1 MSAPIVLVDRT
12 ERSLR
17 ALSFIPNPRR
27 HDVRSALPA
36 ALQTVVQNGFLEQVF
51 RNALIPDFLFPAVAD
66 LDPWQGRLGS
76 QRTSTR
82 KGLLAPVTTPTTG
95 SDSSVSTYGFEQWSV
110 YMDQYSNSVQTDMLA
125 NVVELASQY
134 VADVQTLG
142 INAGQSINQIARNR
156 LYRAYAG
163 GRTWV
168 ATTAGA
174 STTIAVAELSGFATK
189 NVNGQPTPVSASNP
203 LNITIN
209 GVANTVTGV
218 SAQSGAGNLTVG
230 TSVAVTAGQAV
241 VAANAPV
248 SIRPGVRNTAFE
260 ITASDNASAA
270 MFRAGVARLRKMNVP
285 TVNGNYV
292 AHIDPDTE
300 AQLFA
305 DADFKQAYQG
315 RGDSQVFRE
324 MSIGTFLGI
333 DWVRNNEVPTIT
345 NPGNVVVHRPILLG
359 GGVLV
364 NSPLQGQGQLLDST
378 GVANV
383 PNISMVEVAPGAD
396 VVLIVKPPQ
405 DNLQQKITTTWSW
418 TGDFGVPTDVLTGD
432 AAQYKRAIVLEHA

>member
-1 MSAPIVLVDRT
+1 MSESIVLVGRD

-17 ALSFIPNPRR
+17 TLAFVPNPRR
-27 HDVRSALPA
+27 HDIRSALPA

-51 RNALIPDFLFPAVAD
+51 RNALVPDFLFPAVAD
-66 LDPWQGRLGS
+66 SDPWQGRLGS

-82 KGLLAPVTTPTTG
+82 KGLLTPVTTPTTG
-95 SDSSVSTYGFEQWSV
+95 SDSSVATYGFEQWSV

-168 ATTAGA
+168 STTAGA
-174 STTIAVAELSGFATK
+174 STTIAVADLAGFASK

-203 LNITIN
+203 LSVTIN

-218 SAQSGAGNLTVG
+218 SAQFGAGNLTVG

-241 VAANAPV
+241 VAANAPI
-248 SIRPGVRNTAFE
+248 SLRANGNSAFDIGVNHTVTAALFR
-260 ITASDNASAA
+260 SA
-270 MFRAGVARLRKMNVP
+270 VARLRKMNVP

-315 RGDSQVFRE
+315 RGESQVFRD

-333 DWVRNNEVPTIT
+333 DWVRNNETPTVT
-345 NPGNVVVHRPILLG
+345 NPGGVVVHRPVVLG

-432 AAQYKRAIVLEHA
+432 AAQYKRAIVIEHA